1 MLYELSSFDFTTLVD
16 LLNYRALHQPDQL
29 AYAFLMDGDKEAGQL
44 TYAELDKQARA
55 IASYLQSQN
64 LVGQRALLLYP
75 QGLEFLTA
83 FFGCLY
89 AKVIAI
95 PAPPPD
101 PARLKRALPRL
112 KAIAED
118 AQASLVFTTHKI
130 ISQVTGAQ
138 EQISELFQNI
148 RWVASEEIIDEQ
160 LAQKWK
166 SPTISSN
173 DVAYL
178 QYTSGSTST
187 PKGTIISHGNVIH
200 HSAYIQKAWEYT
212 SDSVAVTWMPYFHDY
227 GLIDGLIQPLY
238 TGIPCY
244 IMSSMAFLKRPIRW
258 LQAISRY
265 KATHTQA
272 PNFAYDYCLEKITEE
287 QLKTLDLTSLRTA
300 SNGAE
305 TVRKTTVERFIE
317 KFSACGF
324 RPEAFYPSYGLAEAT
339 LLVTTKRHTEKPTSC
354 TVSPTALEKNQI
366 VEVPPGHKAGL
377 SIVSCGVP
385 ICNMQ
390 VVIAHPDKLSRC
402 QPNEIGE
409 IWISDPS
416 VALGYWNRVE
426 TTKETF
432 QAYLTDT
439 KEGPFLRTGDLGFL
453 KYGELFITGRL
464 KDLII
469 IGGANYYPQDIEW
482 TVEQCDS
489 LIRSNHCAAFS
500 VEVEGEE
507 RLVITAEV
515 ERNIEKFKEL
525 IKNISQAILETHGLE
540 VFTISLLKKG
550 GILKTSSGK
559 IQRSGCRKA
568 FIEGSLEVVSEWR
581 KPCREAQ
588 KSTTVQEKSVL
599 QYSEKAILNW
609 LLTQLSARLNID
621 ATTIDIR
628 EPFVRY
634 GLPSREAVSLVGE
647 LEQWLQCHLSPT
659 LLWEYPTIK
668 ALVEYL
674 TNKSTKSIN
683 HTIATKPQT
692 TEPIAIVGIGCRF
705 PGANNPEAF
714 WQLLHE
720 EMDAI
725 QEVPSSRWDITNFY
739 NSKADSGKMNTRWG
753 GFIEQVDYFDS
764 QFFGISPREAESI
777 DPQQRLL
784 LEVTWEALENA
795 GIAPERLAGSQ
806 TGVFVGICNY
816 DYSQLQFNCP
826 SLLNAY
832 FGTGNALSIAAN
844 RLSYTLDLHG
854 PSWAVDTAC
863 SSSLVAAHQ
872 ACQSL
877 ANGECQMAIVGGVNL
892 ILAPQLTVV
901 FSQAKMMAADGRCK
915 TFDAKADGY
924 VRSEGCGVI
933 VLKRLSEAERDGD
946 NILALIRG
954 SAINQD
960 GRSNGLTAPNGLAQQ
975 AVIRQALANAEVA
988 PAQISYVEAHGTGTS
1003 LGDPIEVNSLKE
1015 VLMEG
1020 RSLEQPCWIG
1030 SVKTNIG
1037 HLEAAAGIAGLIR
1050 VVLSLQHEEIPRHL
1064 HFHQINPH
1072 ISLAGSSL
1080 LIATEN
1086 QKWARGV
1093 NRRFAGVSSFGFGGT
1108 NAHLILEEGPITTP
1122 IKSDSNIERP
1132 QHLLTISG
1140 KSKTALRD
1148 LAQLYTKFIEANPRI
1163 PIADICFTANTG
1175 RSHFDYRTAFV
1186 ALSHAQLQ
1194 DKLRDLI
1201 TGELC
1206 TDSVSQ
1212 SINAKN
1218 QPKIA
1223 FLFTGQGSQYAKMGQ
1238 QLYETSPIFRT
1249 SLDYCDEVLR
1259 SYLDIPLLSVLY
1271 PTSGETSLIDQTLYT
1286 QPALFALEYSLA
1298 QLWQSWGIKPSA
1310 VMGHSVGEYVAAV
1323 VAGIFSLEDG
1333 LKLVASR
1340 ARLMQSLPQVGEMVA
1355 VLAGEET
1362 IRAIVEID
1370 DQKVGFASYNGP
1382 KNTVISGE
1390 RQAVQEICV
1399 ALKTAGIQ
1407 TKKLQTSHAFHSP
1420 LMEPILSEFHQIA
1433 ATVNYNAPKIS
1444 IISNLTGEELTAVT
1458 DPDYWCSH
1466 LRSSVKFI
1474 TSLQTLHAC
1483 EIDVFVEV
1491 GPKPTLLAN
1500 GRNCLPNFQGLWLPS
1515 LRPGYEDWSILLN
1528 SLGQLYT
1535 RGLSIDWLAL
1545 DRDYNRQRIMLPT
1558 YPFERQSYWFDNIN
1572 QPQKPQHLTQENH
1585 QSSIINLLQQGDT
1598 VKLTQYLQA
1607 AKNLSEDEAKLLP
1620 QLLEV
1625 LVQQHQIETQADSVK
1640 NWLYH
1645 IEWQPQPQR
1654 SASLQLSQ
1662 LSQPISWLIFAKPNT
1677 LGQAIAD
1684 LLQQYGHNCILVY
1697 PGDKYQQIAS
1707 TTWTIDP
1714 NRLEDIKH
1722 ILQEV
1727 RNSSALPL
1735 KRIIHLWSLE
1745 AIKAEELTI
1754 PILEQTQQL
1763 TCGSVLHLVQ
1773 ALVQE
1778 NMSTP
1783 KLWLV
1788 TQGAVPIAQKP
1799 ITFHQTSLWGLGK
1812 VIALEHQ
1819 RIWGGMLDLSPE
1831 VTTNELELA
1840 LAEVLSQER
1849 EDQIAL
1855 RNAQCYVAR
1864 LVPTHVSK
1872 FSKAQLRADATYLI
1886 SGGLGDL
1893 ALKLAQSMVDQGI
1906 RHMVLIGRHHPT
1918 SAVQEIL
1925 DQLQQKGVKLLVA
1938 QADVSRTEDMVRIL
1952 EQVKASLPP
1961 LRGIIHAAGVL
1972 DDGIL
1977 LHQNWERFKQVMSP
1991 KVKGAW
1997 NLHVLTQ
2004 DCPLDFFVC
2013 FSSIASLIGSLGQ
2026 SSYAAA
2032 NAFLDNLCHYRQ
2044 QLGLPALS
2052 INWGAWANI
2061 GMTAKLDN
2069 HFQSRIAEMGL
2080 SPLTLKQ
2087 GLSAF
2092 DLVLGQAFP
2101 QIAILPIDWVVFQQQ
2116 FSTQVQSPLLF
2127 NVLGKNESTDK
2138 DDLIPVPYKDLLQ
2151 RLKETPINQRE
2162 EFLVSHLQDEVAHI
2176 MKLESSHSIDPT
2188 KGLFDMGM
2196 DSLMVVEMKNRLEI
2210 VLGVFLPSTLA
2221 FEAPN
2226 IQDLSKYI
2234 IEKIL
2239 KWQTTSK
2246 VGTKSQDGNQGKD
2259 QPKLEVEN
2267 LSSNNIETL
2276 IAERLNRLETLLK
2289 EDYKI

>member
-1 MLYELSSFDFTTLVD
+1 MHYELSSFDVTTLVD
-16 LLNYRALHQPDQL
+16 LLTYRALHQPHKL
-29 AYAFLMDGDKEAGQL
+29 AYTFLTDGDKEAGQL
-44 TYAELDKQARA
+44 TYAELDKKARA
-55 IASYLQSQN
+55 IASYLQSQK
-64 LVGQRALLLYP
+64 LAGQRAILLYP
-75 QGLEFLTA
+75 QGLEFLSA

-112 KAIAED
+112 KAIVED

-130 ISQVTGAQ
+130 ISQVTAVQ
-138 EQISELFQNI
+138 EPISELLENI
-148 RWVASEEIIDEQ
+148 RWLATEEIIEQ
-160 LAQKWK
+160 QLVQEWEPPA
-166 SPTISSN
+166 ISS
-173 DVAYL
+173 DDIAYL

-200 HSAYIQKAWEYT
+200 HSGYIQQAWGYN

-258 LQAISRY
+258 LQAISKY
-265 KATHTQA
+265 KVTHTQA
-272 PNFAYDYCLEKITEE
+272 PNFAYDYCLEKITQE
-287 QLKTLDLTSLRTA
+287 QLNTLDLSSLRTA

-305 TVRKTTVERFIE
+305 TVRKATVERFIQ

-339 LLVTTKRHTEKPTSC
+339 LLVATKRHTQQPTSC
-354 TVSPTALEKNQI
+354 TVSATALEKNQI
-366 VEVPPGHKAGL
+366 VEVPPGDKGGL

-390 VVIAHPDKLSRC
+390 VVIAHPEKRTLC
-402 QPNEIGE
+402 QPNKIGE

-426 TTKETF
+426 ATEETF

-453 KYGELFITGRL
+453 KDGELFITGRL

-482 TVEQCDS
+482 TVEQCHS

-500 VEVEGEE
+500 FEFQGEE
-507 RLVITAEV
+507 RLVIATEL
-515 ERNIEKFKEL
+515 ERNIEDSEDL
-525 IKNISQAILETHGLE
+525 IKTISQAVLETHGLE
-540 VFTISLLKKG
+540 VFAISLLKKG

-568 FIEGSLEVVSEWR
+568 FIEKTLEVINEWR
-581 KPCREAQ
+581 KPFTEEQ
-588 KSTTVQEKSVL
+588 KTNNNRQKYVID
-599 QYSEKAILNW
+599 YSEKAIIDW
-609 LLTQLSARLNID
+609 LLTQLSTRLNID

-628 EPFVRY
+628 EPFIRY

-647 LEQWLQCHLSPT
+647 LEEWLQRHLSPT

-674 TNKSTKSIN
+674 TNKSTNSIY
-683 HTIATKPQT
+683 HSITIKPQT
-692 TEPIAIVGIGCRF
+692 TEPIAIVGMGCRF
-705 PGANNPEAF
+705 PGANTPETF

-720 EMDAI
+720 GIDAI
-725 QEVPSSRWDITNFY
+725 QEVPSSRWNISEFY
-739 NSKADSGKMNTRWG
+739 DLKADLGKMNTRWG
-753 GFIEQVDYFDS
+753 GFIDQVDYFDS

-795 GIAPERLAGSQ
+795 GIAPERLAGST
-806 TGVFVGICNY
+806 TGVFIGICNY
-816 DYSQLQFNCP
+816 DYSQLQFNDS

-863 SSSLVAAHQ
+863 SSSLVAVHQ

-877 ANGECQMAIVGGVNL
+877 ANGECEMAIVGGVNL

-901 FSQAKMMAADGRCK
+901 FSQAKMMASDGRCK

-933 VLKRLSEAERDGD
+933 VLKRLSEAQRNGD
-946 NILALIRG
+946 RIVALIRG

-975 AVIRQALANAEVA
+975 AVIRQALVNAKVA
-988 PAQISYVEAHGTGTS
+988 PDQISYVEAHGTGTS

-1020 RSLEQPCWIG
+1020 RSLGQPCWIG

-1050 VVLSLQHEEIPRHL
+1050 VALSLQHEEIPRHL

-1072 ISLAGSSL
+1072 ISLVGTSL

-1086 QKWARGV
+1086 QKWTRGV
-1093 NRRFAGVSSFGFGGT
+1093 NGRFAGVSSFGFGGT
-1108 NAHLILEEGPITTP
+1108 NAHVILEEAPITT
-1122 IKSDSNIERP
+1122 SLQSNSNIERP
-1132 QHLLTISG
+1132 QHLLALSA
-1140 KSKTALRD
+1140 KSKTSLRD
-1148 LAQLYTKFIEANPRI
+1148 LAQLYVELLEAHREI
-1163 PIADICFTANTG
+1163 STADICFTANTG
-1175 RSHFDYRTAFV
+1175 RSHFDYRIALV
-1186 ALSHAQLQ
+1186 ASSRTQLQ
-1194 DKLRDLI
+1194 EKLRNFTTD
-1201 TGELC
+1201 ELQES
-1206 TDSVSQ
+1206 SVSQ
-1212 SINAKN
+1212 SIKVSNAKN

-1238 QLYETSPIFRT
+1238 QLYETSPVFRAN
-1249 SLDYCDEVLR
+1249 LDYCDEVLR

-1271 PTSGETSLIDQTLYT
+1271 PTSEETSLIDQTAYT

-1310 VMGHSVGEYVAAV
+1310 LMGHSVGEYVAAV
-1323 VAGIFSLEDG
+1323 LAGIFSLEDG
-1333 LKLVASR
+1333 LKLIASR
-1340 ARLMQSLPQVGEMVA
+1340 ALLMQSLPQVGEMMA
-1355 VLAGEET
+1355 VLTDEET
-1362 IRAIVEID
+1362 LRATVEID
-1370 DQKVGFASYNGP
+1370 EQKVGFASYNGP
-1382 KNTVISGE
+1382 KNIIISGE
-1390 RQAVQEICV
+1390 RQAVQKIS
-1399 ALKTAGIQ
+1399 ATLKSAGIQ

-1420 LMEPILSEFHQIA
+1420 LMEPILSEFYQIA
-1433 ATVNYNAPKIS
+1433 ATVKYNNPKIT
-1444 IISNLTGEELTAVT
+1444 IISNLTGEELTTAT

-1466 LRSSVKFI
+1466 LRSPVKFT
-1474 TSLQTLHAC
+1474 TSIQSLLAYD
-1483 EIDVFVEV
+1483 IDAFVEV

-1500 GRNCLPNFQGLWLPS
+1500 GRNCLRNFEGLWLPS

-1528 SLGQLYT
+1528 SLGELYT
-1535 RGLSIDWLAL
+1535 RGLSIDWLGL
-1545 DRDYNRQRIMLPT
+1545 DRDYKRQRITLPT

-1572 QPQKPQHLTQENH
+1572 QSQTAQQISKQYH
-1585 QSSIINLLQQGDT
+1585 QSSIINLLQQGNT

-1607 AKNLSEDEAKLLP
+1607 SNKFSTTEEKLLS
-1620 QLLEV
+1620 QLVEA
-1625 LVQQHQIETQADSVK
+1625 LVQQHQLEIEADSLK
-1640 NWLYH
+1640 NSFYN
-1645 IEWQPQPQR
+1645 IEWHPKAQ
-1654 SASLQLSQ
+1654 QLSSIDISK
-1662 LSQPISWLIFAKPNT
+1662 LSQPSSWLIFAKPNT
-1677 LGQAIAD
+1677 LGSAIAD

-1697 PGDKYQQIAS
+1697 PGDKYQQLTS

-1714 NRLEDIKH
+1714 NRSEDFSR
-1722 ILQEV
+1722 ILQEC
-1727 RNSSALPL
+1727 RNSSSLPL
-1735 KRIIHLWSLE
+1735 KGIIHLWSLE
-1745 AIKAEELTI
+1745 TIKLEELTI

-1763 TCGSVLHLVQ
+1763 MCTSALYLVQ

-1778 NMSTP
+1778 NMSTS
-1783 KLWLV
+1783 KLWLI
-1788 TQGAVPIAQKP
+1788 TQSATPVAQTSIA
-1799 ITFHQTSLWGLGK
+1799 FHQSSLWGLGK
-1812 VIALEHQ
+1812 VIALEHPS
-1819 RIWGGMLDLSPE
+1819 IWGGMLDLSGE
-1831 VTTNELELA
+1831 ANLNELELA
-1840 LAEVLSQER
+1840 LAEILSQQQ

-1855 RNAQCYVAR
+1855 RNGQCYLAR
-1864 LVPTHVSK
+1864 LAPAQIPQ
-1872 FSKAQLRADATYLI
+1872 FPKAQLRADATYLI
-1886 SGGLGDL
+1886 TGGLGDL
-1893 ALKLAQSMVDQGI
+1893 GLKLAESMVYQGI
-1906 RHMVLIGRHHPT
+1906 RHLVLIGRHHP
-1918 SAVQEIL
+1918 SSVVQETL
-1925 DQLQQKGVKLLVA
+1925 DQLERQGVKLFIA
-1938 QADVSRTEDMVRIL
+1938 QADVSCTEDMVKVL
-1952 EQVKASLPP
+1952 EQVKVSFPP

-1972 DDGIL
+1972 DDGIV
-1977 LHQNWERFKQVMSP
+1977 LHQNWQRFNQVMSP
-1991 KVKGAW
+1991 KIKGAW

-2032 NAFLDNLCHYRQ
+2032 NAFLDNFCHYRH

-2052 INWGAWANI
+2052 INWGPWENI
-2061 GMTAKLDN
+2061 GMTAKLD
-2069 HFQSRIAEMGL
+2069 HRSQSRIAEMGL
-2080 SPLTLKQ
+2080 NPITLKQ

-2092 DLVLGQAFP
+2092 DIVLGKALP
-2101 QIAILPIDWVVFQQQ
+2101 QIGVLTIDWVVFQQR
-2116 FSTQVQSPLLF
+2116 FSTQLRSPLLSSI
-2127 NVLGKNESTDK
+2127 LGKQESTETNDFVS
-2138 DDLIPVPYKDLLQ
+2138 VPHKDLLYKLEQ
-2151 RLKETPINQRE
+2151 NPINARE
-2162 EFLVSHLQDEVAHI
+2162 EFLVSYLQDEVAHI
-2176 MKLESSHSIDPT
+2176 MKLESSDSIVPT
-2188 KGLFDMGM
+2188 KGFFDMGM

-2226 IQDLSKYI
+2226 IQDLSRYI
-2234 IEKIL
+2234 LQKIL
-2239 KWQTTSK
+2239 KLQITTK
-2246 VGTKSQDGNQGKD
+2246 VETQSQNGK
-2259 QPKLEVEN
+2259 QPQAQPRLEDEN
-2267 LSSNNIETL
+2267 LSSGNIEIL
-2276 IAERLNRLETLLK
+2276 IAERLNRLKNLLK
-2289 EDYKI
+2289 ED